1 MTTRM
6 NVSYG
11 QPLEA
16 TLGFSR
22 ARRIGNIV
30 ALTGAA
36 PIAPDGGVHAPGDM
50 YAQTVRSLEIIRDV
64 LQRAGATLEDV
75 IRTRILVTDID
86 RWEEAARAHGEV
98 FGAVRPACTF
108 MQVSRFIHPDWLV
121 EIEAD
126 AVLASA
132 SSL

>member
-1 MTTRM
+1 MKTRE
-6 NVSYG
+6 NISYG

-16 TLGFSR
+16 KLGFSR
-22 ARRIGNIV
+22 ARRVGNIL

-50 YAQTVRSLEIIRDV
+50 YAQTVRSLEIIQDV
-64 LQRAGATLEDV
+64 LARAGAKLEDV
-75 IRTRILVTDID
+75 VRTRILVTDIT

-108 MQVSRFIHPDWLV
+108 FQVSRFINPEWLV

-126 AVLASA
+126 AVLG
-132 SSL
+132 LDKD